1 MNSFDNK
8 NNPQKKNLLQI
19 KDFPITF
26 KKSLELHSD
35 RNNNS
40 NNSNILSTSSLN
52 NQSSILFLNKS
63 TTNKSHSKILWGKG
77 ITDIPDISKKNL
89 EYDIQI
95 AALKKKLASVKEQRK
110 QSEMKVN
117 LIKIK
122 IKQLQNEEKA
132 SIKELENTKK
142 SIQKIRN
149 NRKKSQINNNANKAF
164 KKNKKTHNFIKIKT
178 LSFINNKNSGNFIN
192 NSYFKDNENKIGSNH
207 SFHISMKKNNNFKN
221 SFTPKANYLVKKN
234 ALNNPNNRSNPFN
247 DKYGDY
253 SFKNTSINLEQIKFN
268 YSNIPNKKRV
278 LANSISNQNKNINN
292 KNNKNDLKSQIK
304 KNLINKLK
312 QDEEERKR
320 IQEEI
325 RKIEKE
331 QYNLWVNFND
341 NMNNKSIMNI
351 GNDSNNNINNNYI
364 VNDELNDEDIMEDQ
378 DNILNYKFI

>member
-1 MNSFDNK
+1 MNSFDNIINYK
-8 NNPQKKNLLQI
+8 TKNLTQI
-19 KDFPITF
+19 EDYPITF

-40 NNSNILSTSSLN
+40 NCLSTSSLN

-63 TTNKSHSKILWGKG
+63 TTNKNQSKFLYNRS
-77 ITDIPDISKKNL
+77 ITDNTDISKRNL

-95 AALKKKLASVKEQRK
+95 ASLKKKLASVKEQRK
-110 QSEMKVN
+110 KSEMKVN
-117 LIKIK
+117 SIKIR

-149 NRKKSQINNNANKAF
+149 NRKKSQNNKKSENNTC
-164 KKNKKTHNFIKIKT
+164 KKNKKAHNFIKIQT

-192 NSYFKDNENKIGSNH
+192 NSYFKDNENKIASHH
-207 SFHISMKKNNNFKN
+207 SFNISMKKNNHFKN
-221 SFTPKANYLVKKN
+221 SFTPKANYFVKKN
-234 ALNNPNNRSNPFN
+234 ALNNPNKRSNTFN
-247 DKYGDY
+247 DYYGAY
-253 SFKNTSINLEQIKFN
+253 SFKNTSINLDKIKIN
-268 YSNIPNKKRV
+268 NPNNPNKNR
-278 LANSISNQNKNINN
+278 AESNTISNQNKNINN
-292 KNNKNDLKSQIK
+292 KYNKIDLKSQIK
-304 KNLINKLK
+304 KNLIKKLK

-341 NMNNKSIMNI
+341 NMNNNSNMNI
-351 GNDSNNNINNNYI
+351 GSDSNNNINNNYI
-364 VNDELNDEDIMEDQ
+364 INNNELNDEDMEDQ